1 MQIEKFHKSAVHC
14 GAAWV
19 QDRMLERLQ
28 YLTVHL
34 TEEEK
39 NTQHINEQLQNIEV
53 KKGVVGE
60 FL

>member
-34 TEEEK
+34 TEEKKTLSTSK
-39 NTQHINEQLQNIEV
+39 NTYRIL
-53 KKGVVGE
+53 K
-60 FL
+60 